1 MGSSHSQFAPGMV
14 FAVSG
19 AFCAGGGLEALYRRV
34 TREIEFCR
42 HALEECRGCSVM
54 RLRGCRFGMRLRHVR
69 AQAQE
74 VGIMS
79 AAGELSCVRFVDCVG
94 EKEA

>member
-1 MGSSHSQFAPGMV
+1 
-14 FAVSG
+14 
-19 AFCAGGGLEALYRRV
+19 
-34 TREIEFCR
+34 
-42 HALEECRGCSVM
+42 M